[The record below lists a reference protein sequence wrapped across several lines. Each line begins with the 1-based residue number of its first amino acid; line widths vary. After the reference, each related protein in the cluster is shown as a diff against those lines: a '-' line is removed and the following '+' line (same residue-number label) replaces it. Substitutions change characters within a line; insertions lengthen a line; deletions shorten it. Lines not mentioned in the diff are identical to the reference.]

1 MDTRKVFGE
10 FPDGFRMTYQ
20 ALWDVGSTTDMPIH
34 QLAFD
39 KLVHE
44 HGGQPK
50 MYYSEDGMYA

>member
-1 MDTRKVFGE
+1 MFGE

-20 ALWDVGSTTDMPIH
+20 ALWDVGSVTDIPVH
-34 QLAFD
+34 QAAFD

-50 MYYSEDGMYA
+50 MFYSEDGVYA